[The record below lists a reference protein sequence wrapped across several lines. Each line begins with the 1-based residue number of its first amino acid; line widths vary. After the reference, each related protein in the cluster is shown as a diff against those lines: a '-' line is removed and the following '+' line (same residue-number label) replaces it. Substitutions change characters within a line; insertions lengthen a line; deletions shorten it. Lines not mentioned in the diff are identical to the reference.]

1 MKRIIATGFVTALA
15 VVGIAGSAS
24 AAPDNAGPAEAA
36 CFGQIHKAVN
46 AGAVGLD
53 NVGQLVQSFEDTK
66 GQGKNALARELAAG
80 GFCE

>member
-1 MKRIIATGFVTALA
+1 MKRIIATGFITALA
-15 VVGIAGSAS
+15 LVGFAGTAN
-24 AAPDNAGPAEAA
+24 AAPADAA

-53 NVGQLVQSFEDTK
+53 NVGQLVQASDGK

-80 GFCE
+80 GFCD